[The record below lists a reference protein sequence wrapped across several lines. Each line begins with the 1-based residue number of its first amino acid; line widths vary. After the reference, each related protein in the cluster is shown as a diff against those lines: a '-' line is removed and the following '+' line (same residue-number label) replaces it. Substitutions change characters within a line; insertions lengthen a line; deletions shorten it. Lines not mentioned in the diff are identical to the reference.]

1 MPLAVVSMTGSHGPM
16 TQSPV
21 AARVRSLRLR
31 LGLSQPALA
40 RRAGTDVDNI
50 KKVESGRNLATAAA
64 LQEALARGFG
74 LSERDLRAYLGGS
87 LDIEATMERATTGG
101 DTAAATP
108 PAPQETA
115 APRPADTAHD
125 RIDAALARAFRS
137 SERFELQDVDAI
149 RKILRAPTGL
159 RRDAGDLERVARAW
173 LNAAASL
180 RVRGESVSIE
190 SLMFELASPQERD
203 ALRDRSADLNSGGD
217 EKLRAIAGNA
227 GKSQG

>member
-1 MPLAVVSMTGSHGPM
+1 MPLAVIPMTGSHGPM

-21 AARVRSLRLR
+21 AARARSLRLR

-40 RRAGTDVDNI
+40 RRAGTDVDNV
-50 KKVESGRNLATAAA
+50 KKVESGRNLVTAAA

-74 LSERDLRAYLGGS
+74 LSEKDLRAYLGGT
-87 LDIEATMERATTGG
+87 LDIELAVQRAGG
-101 DTAAATP
+101 DVALAEPLP
-108 PAPQETA
+108 PQEAPQA
-115 APRPADTAHD
+115 RAADTAHD

-173 LNAAASL
+173 LSAAASL
-180 RVRGESVSIE
+180 RMRGEAVSIE
-190 SLMFELASPQERD
+190 SLMFELASPQERG
-203 ALRDRSADLNSGGD
+203 ALRERSADLNNGGD
-217 EKLRAIAGNA
+217 EKLRGIAGNA
-227 GKSQG
+227 GKD